1 MQSNWIVL
9 ILINEIKDQD
19 SCLRRNDYLIDIEFA
34 GKEFKICTDMSAL
47 FFRFQKI
54 QNIQ

>member
-1 MQSNWIVL
+1 MQGIWIVL

-34 GKEFKICTDMSAL
+34 GKEFKISTDMSAL